1 MKEPSSKGGEM
12 LASKLILKCLE
23 DQNVEVIFGY
33 PGGALLPLYEAFRES
48 PIRHV
53 LVRNEQAAPH
63 YASGYA
69 RASGKT
75 GVCLATSGPG
85 ATNLVTGIA
94 TAYLDSIPI
103 VAITGQVNTD
113 LIGTD
118 AFQEADITGA
128 TEPFTKH
135 SYLVKDA
142 KELPRIIKEAFHIA
156 STGRPGP
163 VLIDIP
169 RDVQLEN
176 VKFYDRSPEMRI
188 PGYKPNYVGHTG
200 QIRRAIRKI
209 KQAKRPVIYAGGGV
223 KLSYAEKELL
233 AFAEKNQIPVIT
245 TLMGIGCFPEDHP
258 LYAGVVGSHGFDYS
272 NAIMDEADLCIC
284 IAARMSDRGVAQ
296 VQNDIQKMELIH
308 IDIDP
313 AEIGKNISDT
323 EVPIVGDARMVL
335 AELLKKDLNTNTE
348 EWLRRVDQ
356 IREEIPIL
364 YHQNLE
370 NGLVNPKI
378 FFERLSDQT
387 RDDTILIA
395 DVGLNQIWAALYY
408 PIIKDRK
415 FFTSGGLGTM
425 GYSIPAAAGASFANR
440 NFPDNDSP
448 REIITVCGDGSF
460 QMSMAEL
467 AVIALHKLDM
477 KILVFTNTKL
487 GMVRQLQHDTYGKDH
502 YSGTDLDFNLDL
514 MKLAEAYGIPSFHAT
529 TTQEALE
536 MTAKAQEIRGPVIV
550 QIDVDRDFLKI

>member
-1 MKEPSSKGGEM
+1 M

-23 DQNVEVIFGY
+23 EQNVDTIFGY
-33 PGGALLPLYEAFRES
+33 PGGALLPLYEAMRDS
-48 PIRHV
+48 SIKHI

-69 RASGKT
+69 RISGKT

-94 TAYLDSIPI
+94 TAYLDSIPL
-103 VAITGQVNTD
+103 VAITGQVNTN

-142 KELPRIIKEAFHIA
+142 KEIPRIIKEAFHIA

-169 RDVQLEN
+169 RDIQLEN
-176 VKFYDRSPEMRI
+176 VKNVERNPEMRI
-188 PGYKPNYVGHTG
+188 PGYKPNYIGHTG

-209 KQAKRPVIYAGGGV
+209 KQSKRPVIYAGGGV
-223 KLSYAEKELL
+223 KLSHAEKELL
-233 AFAEKNQIPVIT
+233 SFAEKNQIPVIT
-245 TLMGIGCFPEDHP
+245 SLMGIGAFPEDHP
-258 LYAGVVGSHGFDYS
+258 LYAGVVGSHGYDYS
-272 NAIMDEADLCIC
+272 NAVMDEADLCIC
-284 IAARMSDRGVAQ
+284 VAARMSDRGVAET
-296 VQNDIQKMELIH
+296 QKNIEKAELIH

-313 AEIGKNISDT
+313 AEIGKNISET

-335 AELLKKDLNTNTE
+335 AELLKKDLHTDTS
-348 EWLRRVDQ
+348 EWLKRVD
-356 IREEIPIL
+356 RLKRDIPVL
-364 YHQNLE
+364 YHPNLE
-370 NGLVNPKI
+370 NGMTNPKL
-378 FFERLSDQT
+378 FFNGLSEIT
-387 RDDTILIA
+387 GEDTVLIA
-395 DVGLNQIWAALYY
+395 DVGLNQIWAALHY

-425 GYSIPAAAGASFANR
+425 GYSIPAAAGAAFALGNVR
-440 NFPDNDSP
+440 GTDKEKH
-448 REIITVCGDGSF
+448 RELITVCGDGSF

-467 AVIALHKLDM
+467 AVISLFGLDM
-477 KILVFTNTKL
+477 TILVFKNGKL

-502 YSGTDLDFNLDL
+502 YSGTDLDFDLNFESLADAYHLDY
-514 MKLAEAYGIPSFHAT
+514 MRAKST
-529 TTQEALE
+529 DEALE
-536 MTAKAQEIRGPVIV
+536 AYKKARQINGPVIIEV
-550 QIDVDRDFLKI
+550 DVDQDFLKI

>member
-1 MKEPSSKGGEM
+1 M

-23 DQNVEVIFGY
+23 DENTEVIFGY
-33 PGGALLPLYEAFRES
+33 PGGALLPMYEALRES
-48 PIRHV
+48 PIRHI

-69 RASGKT
+69 RISGRT
-75 GVCLATSGPG
+75 GVCMATSGPG

-94 TAYLDSIPI
+94 TAYLDSIPL
-103 VAITGQVNTD
+103 VAITGQVNRD

-142 KELPRIIKEAFHIA
+142 RDLPRIIKEAFHIA

-176 VKFYDRSPEMRI
+176 VRNINRNPEMRI
-188 PGYKPNYVGHTG
+188 PGYKPNYKGHTG
-200 QIRRAIRKI
+200 QVRRAIRKI

-223 KLSYAEKELL
+223 KLSYAEPELL
-233 AFAEKNQIPVIT
+233 AFAEINQIPVIT
-245 TLMGIGCFPEDHP
+245 TLMGIGCFPEDHS
-258 LYAGVVGSHGFDYS
+258 LYCGIVGSHGYDYS

-284 IAARMSDRGVAQ
+284 IAARMSDRGISGAQ
-296 VQNDIQKMELIH
+296 KDIEQMELIH

-313 AEIGKNISDT
+313 AEIGKNIEET
-323 EVPIVGDARMVL
+323 EVPIVGDARTVL
-335 AELLKKDLNTNTE
+335 ADLLSKDMNTDTS
-348 EWLRRVDQ
+348 EWLTR
-356 IREEIPIL
+356 IEEIKDETPVL
-364 YHQNLE
+364 FNQSLE
-370 NGLVNPKI
+370 NGLANPKI
-378 FFERLSDQT
+378 FFEHLSEMA
-387 RDDTILIA
+387 DDDAILFA

-408 PIIKDRK
+408 HIYKQRK

-425 GYSIPAAAGASFANR
+425 GYSIPAAAGAAFAVGNEAG
-440 NFPDNDSP
+440 NDKQ
-448 REIITVCGDGSF
+448 RQIFCVCGDGSF
-460 QMSMAEL
+460 QMSLAEL
-467 AVIALHKLDM
+467 AIVSQFGLNIN
-477 KILVFTNTKL
+477 ILLFTNTKL

-502 YSGTDLDFNLDL
+502 YSGTDLNFEIDF
-514 MKLAEAYGIPSFHAT
+514 MKLAQAYGIPSFRAST
-529 TTQEALE
+529 TEDAV
-536 MTAKAQEIRGPVIV
+536 ASVHKAAAIQGPAIV
-550 QIDVDRDFLKI
+550 QIDVDKDFLRI